1 MPPMSEMEKSHAI
14 KSLALIK
21 RGCGECIG
29 EQELADKIR
38 SGKTLRVKVGFDP
51 TAPDLH
57 LGHAVLLAKMRQ
69 FQELGHTAIFLI
81 GDFTAAI
88 GDPSGQNAARPPLS
102 QTEIEHNAKTYD
114 SQVFKIL
121 LRKKTEVRRN
131 SEWMAKMSAADLIH
145 LAAQETVARMLE
157 RDDFHSRFR
166 NHISISI
173 HEFLYP
179 LVQGYDSVAL
189 NADVELGGTD
199 QKFNLL
205 VGRELQ
211 RHFGQSPQSVLTMPL
226 LEGLDGVRKM
236 SKSLGNA
243 IGIDESAGDI
253 FGKAMSLSD
262 SLMWRYFE
270 LLSLKSADEISELKK
285 EAEAGRNPKEIKAI
299 LALELS
305 GRFAGEK
312 AAAKAALNFE
322 SQFSRREVPDEI
334 PQFEF
339 ADELP
344 LANALKESGL
354 ASSNSEARRKIKEG
368 AVKIDGEKIMDEMH
382 SLKKG
387 RNVVAQ
393 LGRRKFAR
401 IVIRN

>member
-1 MPPMSEMEKSHAI
+1 MEKSHAI

-81 GDFTAAI
+81 GDFTAII

-166 NHISISI
+166 NHTSISI

-253 FGKAMSLSD
+253 FGKVMSLSD

-312 AAAKAALNFE
+312 AAAKAEADFE

-401 IVIRN
+401 IVVRN

>member
-1 MPPMSEMEKSHAI
+1 MNPP
-14 KSLALIK
+14 
-21 RGCGECIG
+21 
-29 EQELADKIR
+29 
-38 SGKTLRVKVGFDP
+38 
-51 TAPDLH
+51 
-57 LGHAVLLAKMRQ
+57 
-69 FQELGHTAIFLI
+69 
-81 GDFTAAI
+81 
-88 GDPSGQNAARPPLS
+88 
-102 QTEIEHNAKTYD
+102 
-114 SQVFKIL
+114 
-121 LRKKTEVRRN
+121 
-131 SEWMAKMSAADLIH
+131 
-145 LAAQETVARMLE
+145 
-157 RDDFHSRFR
+157 
-166 NHISISI
+166 
-173 HEFLYP
+173 
-179 LVQGYDSVAL
+179 
-189 NADVELGGTD
+189 
-199 QKFNLL
+199 
-205 VGRELQ
+205 
-211 RHFGQSPQSVLTMPL
+211 
-226 LEGLDGVRKM
+226 
-236 SKSLGNA
+236 
-243 IGIDESAGDI
+243 GDI
-253 FGKAMSLSD
+253 FGKVMSLSD

-285 EAEAGRNPKEIKAI
+285 EAEAGRNPKEIKAV

-387 RNVVAQ
+387 RNIVAQ

-401 IVIRN
+401 IVVRN